1 MMNMNRQFNR
11 RGGRFSV
18 AKIIGFI
25 ILAFIGIFA
34 FGSIVMLLWN
44 ALMPVIFHLPLIT
57 FWQALGLLVLAKIF
71 FSGFRGG
78 PRARWKRDSLKEGW
92 AKMTPEQQERFRQ
105 EWGRRCRKPFSP
117 DGPFDREETANRPA
131 EPNSAEPKL

>member
-1 MMNMNRQFNR
+1 MMNMNKQFIR
-11 RGGRFSV
+11 RGVRFRV
-18 AKIIGFI
+18 GKIIGFV
-25 ILAFIGIFA
+25 ILGIIGIFA

-44 ALMPVIFHLPLIT
+44 ALMPDIFHLRQIT

-92 AKMTPEQQERFRQ
+92 AKMTPEQQERFSQ
-105 EWGRRCRKPFSP
+105 EWGRRCRKPFP
-117 DGPFDREETANRPA
+117 PEGPFDRGETANRPA
-131 EPNSAEPKL
+131 EPNSADPKL